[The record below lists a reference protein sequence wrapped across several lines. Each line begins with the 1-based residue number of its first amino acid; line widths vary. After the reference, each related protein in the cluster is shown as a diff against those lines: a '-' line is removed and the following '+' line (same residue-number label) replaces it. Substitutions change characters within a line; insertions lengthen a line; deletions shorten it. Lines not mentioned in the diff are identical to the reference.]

1 MGAATSAATSSSA
14 ALAPPVAG
22 TAGEPVGRVFVK
34 LVGGSSSSGGST
46 FEAVPV
52 FAGDTVGDLI
62 LRASVKLKWSVGG
75 SRADLYLV
83 KAGGGEEPSSDEAAK
98 AVVAEKRLHVGWRL
112 SSERA
117 RIASGAWVVV
127 ACPLDPSAAA
137 PAGGSG
143 GGGGSAAGTDAD
155 VLTEDRC
162 RTIVREEL
170 RAARRRDVEV
180 SIAKAILEDMNGLFD
195 HAGCYGATIQC
206 AGAVPQGFLP
216 ELRPFDWS
224 RGEGPSTA
232 DACALLAQ
240 HLAAAGV
247 PVALSLN
254 VQLGRFEFSGGTDA
268 VIIPSTQYE
277 LFPMQQARLVVDFKV
292 PAEIGFEDVKGQAM
306 AELLTANSLSPHHD
320 VMVVFTDLST
330 CGHALRAEGGLVLV
344 WEGMDVRQTV
354 LVMARF
360 LTGMCAPV
368 GVPSI
373 ADDRVPGDP
382 ESKKRRK
389 VFHDKVRDLKPTCD
403 ALMEQLSAFPSD
415 SIEDYL
421 DRRDIIFSALGL
433 TESE

>member
-247 PVALSLN
+247 PVALSKPGFKLVDVHERSDLLN

-306 AELLTANSLSPHHD
+306 AELLTANSTTSWSSSP
-320 VMVVFTDLST
+320 TSARAAT
-330 CGHALRAEGGLVLV
+330 RCERRAGWCSCGKA
-344 WEGMDVRQTV
+344 WT
-354 LVMARF
+354 
-360 LTGMCAPV
+360 
-368 GVPSI
+368 S
-373 ADDRVPGDP
+373 
-382 ESKKRRK
+382 
-389 VFHDKVRDLKPTCD
+389 
-403 ALMEQLSAFPSD
+403 
-415 SIEDYL
+415 
-421 DRRDIIFSALGL
+421 DRRCSSWRASSRACARQWACRALLTTASPATPSPRSAARSS
-433 TESE
+433 TTRSAI